1 MKRLTLGFFEDFALS
16 IFGVH
21 LKVTHEKQASQN
33 CSKKLIFPLWIN
45 RLKNANVNRFSF
57 STAIEQKKS
66 VLLYVAPV
74 LCKIFPTEKNTFLR
88 KKENESSCGMI
99 GGFSKSFI
107 SQSRK
112 NKILR

>member
-57 STAIEQKKS
+57 STAIEQKKVFFS
-66 VLLYVAPV
+66 TLLQCCAKSSP
-74 LCKIFPTEKNTFLR
+74 L
-88 KKENESSCGMI
+88 KKTP
-99 GGFSKSFI
+99 F
-107 SQSRK
+107 
-112 NKILR
+112 